1 MNDIVIVSYECDE
14 LGSYFKLCNENLQD
28 YIHFKQYKLTSH
40 CQHNSCDRDTLHNKI
55 NEFEDDYIVTIYAHG
70 DDCRIRNN
78 EQEDLINLDDAT
90 RYYNNAIVYST
101 ACNSANELGK
111 TMHGY
116 NCKLF
121 FGHTKKSY
129 VVLMYKDTFIEL
141 ENYALKEIL
150 DEPEFDPLQLCQK
163 IDNFFD
169 TKIDYMKKENPLV
182 APLIMHN
189 KESYKIY
196 KNRQEYPA

>member
-14 LGSYFKLCNENLQD
+14 LGNYFELCNKDIQT
-28 YIHFKQYKLTSH
+28 YINYKKYVMTPH
-40 CQHNSCDRDTLHNKI
+40 CQHNSCTRDELHNKI
-55 NEFEDDYIVTIYAHG
+55 DGLSDDYIVTIYAHG
-70 DDCRIRNN
+70 EDSRIKNN
-78 EQEDLINLDDAT
+78 EKEDLINLDDAEK
-90 RYYNNAIVYST
+90 YYNNAIVYSA
-101 ACNSANELGK
+101 ACNSANVLGK
-111 TMHGY
+111 TMHSY

-141 ENYALKEIL
+141 ENFALKEIL
-150 DEPEFDPLQLCQK
+150 DQPEFDAHELCQK

-169 TKIDYMKKENPLV
+169 IKIIEMKETNPLV